1 LSSLIGKPKSL
12 CSAWGALVGMIL
24 SSGVRFTPPESR
36 LTPPESRLVP
46 PESRFTPPESPST
59 RIGTSLTWP
68 RVRLSGGEDSP
79 LGAGAAPML
88 EILDLRFCAAP
99 EIATAILP
107 PNWREEGGPLVAWA
121 GLGGPVDG
129 AVAAREA
136 RDPDEI
142 EAATRSRSTP
152 GGVDPAPT
160 ITAVRGKGPTT
171 WGP

>member
-1 LSSLIGKPKSL
+1 
-12 CSAWGALVGMIL
+12 MIL

-36 LTPPESRLVP
+36 
-46 PESRFTPPESPST
+46 FTPLESPSM

-88 EILDLRFCAAP
+88 EILDFRFCAAP
-99 EIATAILP
+99 ESATAILP
-107 PNWREEGGPLVAWA
+107 PNWREEGGALVAEA
-121 GLGGPVDG
+121 ELGGPALG
-129 AVAAREA
+129 AEAGKEA
-136 RDPDEI
+136 RDPEEI
-142 EAATRSRSTP
+142 EAATLSRSTP

-160 ITAVRGKGPTT
+160 MTAVRGRGPTT

>member
-1 LSSLIGKPKSL
+1 
-12 CSAWGALVGMIL
+12 VGMIL
-24 SSGVRFTPPESR
+24 SSGVR

-46 PESRFTPPESPST
+46 LESRFTPPESPST

-68 RVRLSGGEDSP
+68 RVRLSGGDDSP

-107 PNWREEGGPLVAWA
+107 PNWRDEGGPLVAGA
-121 GLGGPVDG
+121 GLGGPVAG
-129 AVAAREA
+129 AVAAAREA
-136 RDPDEI
+136 RDPEEI